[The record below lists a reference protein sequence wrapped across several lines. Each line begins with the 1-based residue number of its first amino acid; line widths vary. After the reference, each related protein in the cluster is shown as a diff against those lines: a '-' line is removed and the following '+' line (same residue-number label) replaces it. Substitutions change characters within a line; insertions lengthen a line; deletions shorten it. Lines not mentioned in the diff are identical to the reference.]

1 MAEKVIVQF
10 TGDGSGVAELSWG
23 QQEIWSVMQAKGNSL
38 PMGGARALP
47 PGQTVADVAAGL
59 RFIMSRHQSLRTR
72 LRWSSEGQASGGL
85 PKQVVHARGEI
96 ALEVVDAGDGDP
108 AEAAAAVVAGY
119 MTRSFDYERDWP
131 VRMAVI
137 TLHGTATHVAEIY
150 CHLAMDGFGLAA
162 LRADLARYDRTGP
175 APAPV
180 TATQPLEQVR
190 WQRGPAGRRAHNAS
204 MRHFERLAASVPDRQ
219 FSELADGQ
227 RPRFWSVIYESPAGY
242 LASRTLAAR
251 IGVSTSSVLLA
262 AYAAALSALTSSQ
275 SVAVALVVNNRFR
288 PGFADSVSTL
298 AQSFPCLIEVGDTR
312 FEEVVVRAWRSSLVA
327 YKHAYY
333 DLAGKDEVSRRI
345 AAERGTKLAL
355 GVFFNDLRMR
365 SRELADSVSA
375 DAATPGEPPSPRA
388 ELTRSTL
395 TWGERNDLP
404 AEKLFLYI
412 NDTPDTLCYELWADS
427 HFLSPADMAAL
438 MRRIEAVLVDT
449 AVGDTA
455 VGDTAEGGTGAVPAM
470 DAVR

>member
-1 MAEKVIVQF
+1 MTDTVIVRF
-10 TGDGSGVAELSWG
+10 EGAGSGVAELSWG
-23 QQEIWSVMQAKGNSL
+23 QHEIWQVMADKGDSL
-38 PMGGARALP
+38 PIGGVRALP

-59 RFIMSRHQSLRTR
+59 RFVMGRHQSLRTR
-72 LRWSSEGQASGGL
+72 LRLVPGGL
-85 PKQVVHARGEI
+85 PKQVVHDRGEI

-137 TLHGTATHVAEIY
+137 TRHGAATHVAEIY

-180 TATQPLEQVR
+180 TAMQPLEQAR
-190 WQRGPAGRRAHNAS
+190 RQRGPAGRRAHDAS
-204 MRHFERLAASVPDRQ
+204 MRHFERVAATAPDRQ
-219 FSELADGQ
+219 FSEQADKQ
-227 RPRFWSVIYESPAGY
+227 EPRFWQVIYESPAGY

-251 IGVSTSSVLLA
+251 LGVSTSSVLLA
-262 AYAAALSALTSSQ
+262 AFAAALSPLTSTP

-298 AQSFPCLIEVGDTR
+298 AQSFPCLIEVGDTG
-312 FEEVVVRAWRSSLVA
+312 FEEVCVRAWRSALVA

-345 AAERGTKLAL
+345 AAERGTELAF

-365 SRELADSVSA
+365 SRELADSVSG
-375 DAATPGEPPSPRA
+375 DAATQAEPPSPRA
-388 ELTRSTL
+388 ELARSTL
-395 TWGERNDLP
+395 RWGERNDVP
-404 AEKLFLYI
+404 ADPMFLYV
-412 NDTPDTLCYELWADS
+412 NDVPDTLCYELWADS
-427 HFLSPADMAAL
+427 HFVSPPDMAAL
-438 MRRIEAVLVDT
+438 MRRIEAVLVD
-449 AVGDTA
+449 A
-455 VGDTAEGGTGAVPAM
+455 AVPAM